1 MDIKKIQVKIERFE
15 FWLSDYNQDNINDI
29 AYIMKFK
36 FGMEVGLDQETLFK
50 NLVCDLKKYDSSKIE
65 DKDEIKA
72 ENMPV
77 QASELITRTMK
88 SEQKITVEIKE
99 MAIENQVYESW
110 TKCLKHLDE
119 MYISQ
124 NKAKDEP

>member
-36 FGMEVGLDQETLFK
+36 FGMKVGLDQETLFK

-88 SEQKITVEIKE
+88 NEQKITVEIKE

-110 TKCLKHLDE
+110 TKCLKQLDE
-119 MYISQ
+119 MYIS
-124 NKAKDEP
+124 

>member
-1 MDIKKIQVKIERFE
+1 MDIKKIQVKIEKFE

-88 SEQKITVEIKE
+88 NEQKITVEIKE

-110 TKCLKHLDE
+110 TKCLKQLDE
-119 MYISQ
+119 MYIS
-124 NKAKDEP
+124 

>member
-99 MAIENQVYESW
+99 MAIENQVFESW

-119 MYISQ
+119 MYIS
-124 NKAKDEP
+124 

>member
-50 NLVCDLKKYDSSKIE
+50 SLVCDLKKYDSSKIE

-119 MYISQ
+119 MYIS
-124 NKAKDEP
+124 

>member
-119 MYISQ
+119 MYIS
-124 NKAKDEP
+124 